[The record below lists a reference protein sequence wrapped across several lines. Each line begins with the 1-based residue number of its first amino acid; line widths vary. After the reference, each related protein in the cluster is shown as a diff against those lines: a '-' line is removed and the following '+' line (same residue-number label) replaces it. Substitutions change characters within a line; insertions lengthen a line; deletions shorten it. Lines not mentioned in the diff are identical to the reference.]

1 MILLDTHVWVRWLVP
16 GDQPLPR
23 ALSDLIDLEDD
34 VCVSAI
40 SHWEIAY
47 LQKRGRL
54 SLPLDIQDWLREATV
69 GSDIRT
75 LDLTPGIAVR
85 SAALTD
91 VHRDPADRFI
101 IATALET
108 HCRLLSLDQQFHLY
122 PELAGLLTA
131 A

>member
-1 MILLDTHVWVRWLVP
+1 M
-16 GDQPLPR
+16 
-23 ALSDLIDLEDD
+23 
-34 VCVSAI
+34 
-40 SHWEIAY
+40 
-47 LQKRGRL
+47 
-54 SLPLDIQDWLREATV
+54 
-69 GSDIRT
+69 
-75 LDLTPGIAVR
+75 
-85 SAALTD
+85 TD